1 MNARLDGSL
10 LSQEGGSPDF
20 YKLAPLC
27 FGDYGLLL
35 KKISF
40 LVSFLVS
47 LDSQESSSLSY
58 GLRKSILLMTLKSI
72 LLTLIFLWN
81 LTLFSKCQLNT
92 TPWKSIMSKGHLIGP
107 LQCSRV
113 CLGSNLGSTA
123 YWLSDLGEVI

>member
-20 YKLAPLC
+20 YKLAPLY

-47 LDSQESSSLSY
+47 
-58 GLRKSILLMTLKSI
+58 ILKSR
-72 LLTLIFLWN
+72 LLSL
-81 LTLFSKCQLNT
+81 
-92 TPWKSIMSKGHLIGP
+92 MA
-107 LQCSRV
+107 
-113 CLGSNLGSTA
+113 LGNQFC
-123 YWLSDLGEVI
+123 